1 LKEKVAAVHDAGR
14 QAVIHAVE
22 PPVIEAACDAI
33 EHAQRLNPRPDPR
46 HRVEHCS
53 VCPPPLLKRLVSLGI
68 TAVTQPS
75 FLYYSGDRYR
85 ETVPPDDLEH
95 LYPIGSM
102 VQCGLPVGFS
112 SDFPIASPDPLIGI
126 HAAVTRASE
135 SGATIH
141 PEQGIGVREALRLY
155 TLGAAAANFEEG
167 IKGSIVSGK
176 LADLVLLSEDPLAIC
191 ADHIKDIRVE
201 MTILGGSIV
210 WERG

>member
-1 LKEKVAAVHDAGR
+1 
-14 QAVIHAVE
+14 
-22 PPVIEAACDAI
+22 
-33 EHAQRLNPRPDPR
+33 
-46 HRVEHCS
+46 
-53 VCPPPLLKRLVSLGI
+53 
-68 TAVTQPS
+68 
-75 FLYYSGDRYR
+75 
-85 ETVPPDDLEH
+85 
-95 LYPIGSM
+95 M